1 MDNFASDFKHKSH
14 MKTTLIRVFTIAFAM
29 IFALDGCKKDV
40 DYSYPM
46 EIVYLNETGHSI
58 SLTIS
63 SDYTPMD
70 IVLGKGGRYSRT
82 WASGSGPNY
91 PPQLT
96 EAKVVFDDEY
106 TVFHRITDQPGTYHN
121 VCNSA
126 DYKCTTMKDVKT
138 GRVYTFTFTEEDYN
152 YAVNASKA
160 D

>member
-1 MDNFASDFKHKSH
+1 
-14 MKTTLIRVFTIAFAM
+14 MKKLIVFISFLA
-29 IFALDGCKKDV
+29 ALAGCKKDV

-46 EIVYLNETGHSI
+46 ELVYLNETEHSI

-70 IVLGKGGRYSRT
+70 IVLEKGGRYSRI
-82 WASGSGPNY
+82 WASGFGPNY

-121 VCNSA
+121 VCNND
-126 DYKCTTMKDVKT
+126 DYKCSAMDDVKT
-138 GRVYTFTFTEEDYN
+138 GRVYTFSFTEGDYQ
-152 YAVNASKA
+152 YAVNASQE